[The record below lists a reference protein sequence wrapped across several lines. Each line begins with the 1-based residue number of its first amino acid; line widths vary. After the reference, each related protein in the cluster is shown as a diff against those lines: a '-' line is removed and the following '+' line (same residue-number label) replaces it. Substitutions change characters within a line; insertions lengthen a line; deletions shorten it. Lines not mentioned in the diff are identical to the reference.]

1 MNQSHTGI
9 AATERARGHSV
20 ARRGTSARSA
30 TSRRYAIAGRGLTAR
45 SAAGLLIAM
54 GLVLAMWLAT
64 PASVRAAEP
73 TLTEPTVTE
82 YTAGLTPGGGPNAMT
97 RGPDGAMW
105 FSEYDGGKL
114 GRIAADGTIAEYP
127 PAGRT
132 QLTSGAHPSGVV
144 AGPDGNIWFSEFG
157 SGDIGELDPATG
169 ELLGE
174 YETPSGAASGPD
186 GITRGPDGALWFAEQ
201 GEGLV
206 GRIDPGTHEITEY
219 LIHQHAN
226 AGYKPSSIV
235 TGPDGALWI
244 TLTGLGEIARLE
256 PAAAQAGTDKGVTL
270 YQLPSGAGSE
280 PEGIAVG
287 PEGDLYVAEFGADK
301 VARVIP
307 ASVSPGTSEGIT
319 EFAAKGQP
327 LLVSAA
333 SDGAVWFTEP
343 ANDQLLRFDP
353 KTATSTVVG
362 SANGVTGD
370 ATGVAEDGA
379 GHLWFTQFKTA
390 AIGVLQLAA
399 LPSEV
404 TQEPGPG
411 GGGGAGGASGNG
423 GASGTGGGPA
433 PTVSLSTKATK
444 GALAFDASASVPA
457 GTTITGYS
465 ITLSGAGA
473 APPLNCG
480 PSSPVVIPKFS
491 KATSGTAT
499 LTVTT
504 SSGARPVASTSFTAA
519 PVPGLSPSRSAR
531 KSSIPTSTP
540 DLIAYQCEP
549 AEGSAAGANA
559 PGAAPGVNIDTS
571 CEVTGGIVQVE
582 GCGLKYE
589 SDLCT
594 GVPAPERAL
603 VEARMAPGRLAAL
616 VHPCGAVNRAALA
629 ANARAHIAS
638 LASRIGADESLI
650 RSEFDAY
657 YVSTEPV
664 RVNGLDIVPQNGS
677 AIVLAV
683 GGLIGTSFT
692 NKYSV
697 YLISTDASVD
707 IGGYGL
713 AAGKRLDLDV
723 SNVGAAQAQVASFQ
737 IKSPVTLGRVAQ
749 LAADIA
755 FQADGGVP
763 TLPITGGF
771 TATFVAGGMTQL
783 AFNLQMNKLFSNPLD
798 DAPFT
803 GSSMFTTSNST
814 GPTLEELN
822 INIPEINFG
831 DVGALSPVKLHWVA
845 RTNFISG
852 SFGLDIDAIGGSV
865 GGTLEFQGGVFK
877 DGSVEYQAD
886 EGKGFQLVGPVYLI
900 GLNAGF
906 SLYQSQIPGSATT
919 FSGGAIFSVG
929 PAISNNSC
937 GVLDV
942 DGSALI
948 NFYPGPF
955 SITTNAETRL
965 FCIPL
970 KDSYFTVNSEGY
982 VELGSSFD
990 YEIPDVGSYQGNEDG
1005 QAYSDPDNPIDI
1017 HFQLDGSDSA
1027 TLNGIGTV
1035 AVSTVLS
1042 DRGLGACADI
1052 DAFGVHWHPGI
1063 GESFSPL
1070 PISPEQFLH
1079 NLTLFF
1085 DGCSL
1090 SSYQS
1095 LGTGG
1100 PPAGAAE
1107 ASAGAASYSF
1117 SIPAG
1122 EQTAV
1127 VALRGQGGAPTVTL
1141 TGPGGRTIDTA
1152 VNAATKT
1159 QLVLRQD
1166 SSATTVVEIRGVKTG
1181 QWTIA
1186 PDPGSVP
1193 LAGAY
1198 TAQEL
1203 PAPKIT
1209 ARVSGRGA
1217 RRVLHYRIAPQPGMQ
1232 VAFVEAGKDGG
1243 EQLGAAR
1250 GTRGALPFVPS
1261 DAVRG
1266 TRTITAVLTQNGM
1279 PRPGLVVAHYLAAPP
1294 RPGRVSAIT
1303 ARRVAGGV
1311 RVAFRAAP
1319 LAQRYLVSMILS
1331 DGRELLLA
1339 TAPHSTSLRI
1349 PNVAAGVAIVRLG
1362 VIALRN
1368 EQRGPTTFAKTRRGR
1383 RSPRRHR

>member
-1 MNQSHTGI
+1 MLVSTPQRKESSPGRSSI
-9 AATERARGHSV
+9 ALLAV
-20 ARRGTSARSA
+20 
-30 TSRRYAIAGRGLTAR
+30 
-45 SAAGLLIAM
+45 GLL
-54 GLVLAMWLAT
+54 LATWLALPST
-64 PASVRAAEP
+64 VNAAE
-73 TLTEPTVTE
+73 TTVTE
-82 YTAGLTPGGGPNAMT
+82 YTAGLTPGSGPNAMT

-105 FSEYDGGKL
+105 FSEYDGEKI
-114 GRIAADGTIAEYP
+114 GRIAQDGTIAEYP
-127 PAGRT
+127 TTGHT
-132 QLTSGAHPSGVV
+132 QLTAGAHPAGVV

-157 SGDIGELDPATG
+157 TGDIGELDPATG

-174 YETPSGAASGPD
+174 YETPSGAASGLD

-219 LIHQHAN
+219 LIHQHAS

-244 TLTGLGEIARLE
+244 TLTGVGEIARLE

-287 PEGDLYVAEFGADK
+287 PEGDLYVAELGADK
-301 VARVIP
+301 LAKVIP

-319 EFAAKGQP
+319 ELGAEGQP

-333 SDGAVWFTEP
+333 SDGAMWFTEP
-343 ANDQLLRFDP
+343 ADHQLLRLDP
-353 KTATSTVVG
+353 KTDTSTVIG
-362 SANGVTGD
+362 PANGVSGD
-370 ATGVAEDGA
+370 ATGVAEDGV

-390 AIGVLQLAA
+390 AIGVLTLAA

-404 TQEPGPG
+404 TQEPELGSEGATG
-411 GGGGAGGASGNG
+411 GTPVGATGGGAP
-423 GASGTGGGPA
+423 GT
-433 PTVSLSTKATK
+433 PTAFLSTKTSN
-444 GALAFDASASVPA
+444 GSLAFNASAKVPTGSA
-457 GTTITGYS
+457 ITGYT

-473 APPLNCG
+473 TPPINCG
-480 PSSPVVIPKFS
+480 PSSPVVIPRFS
-491 KATSGTAT
+491 QATSGTAT
-499 LTVTT
+499 LTVDT
-504 SSGARPVASTSFTAA
+504 SSGATPVASTPFSAPAA
-519 PVPGLSPSRSAR
+519 PRLNPSHSAS
-531 KSSIPTSTP
+531 KGSIPTSTP
-540 DLIAYQCEP
+540 DLIAYQCQP
-549 AEGSAAGANA
+549 AEGAGAGANA
-559 PGAAPGVNIDTS
+559 PGAAPGVDIDTS

-603 VEARMAPGRLAAL
+603 VEARMVPRRLTTL
-616 VHPCGAVNRAALA
+616 VHPCGGVSKSVLA
-629 ANARAHIAS
+629 AGARAHSAS
-638 LASRIGADESLI
+638 LASQIAAEESLV
-650 RSEFDAY
+650 RKEADAY

-664 RVNGLDIVPQNGS
+664 RVNGLDIVPQHGS

-683 GGLIGTSFT
+683 GGLISTSFT
-692 NKYSV
+692 NQYSV

-713 AAGKRLDLDV
+713 APGKQLDLDV
-723 SNVGAAQAQVASFQ
+723 SDVGAAQAQVASFQ
-737 IKSPVTLGRVAQ
+737 ISSPVTLGRVAQ

-771 TATFVAGGMTQL
+771 TATFVAGGATQL

-1005 QAYSDPDNPIDI
+1005 QAYSDPSNPIDI

-1027 TLNGIGTV
+1027 TLDGIGTV

-1052 DAFGVHWHPGI
+1052 DAFGIHWHPGI

-1070 PISPEQFLH
+1070 PISPQQFLD

-1095 LGTGG
+1095 LGAGG
-1100 PPAGAAE
+1100 PPSAAAAASGA
-1107 ASAGAASYSF
+1107 AASYGF
-1117 SIPAG
+1117 SIPAS

-1127 VALRGQGGAPTVTL
+1127 IALRGQGGAPTVTL
-1141 TGPGGRTIDTA
+1141 TGPDGRTIDTA
-1152 VNAATKT
+1152 VNSATAT

-1166 SSATTVVEIRGVKTG
+1166 SSGTTIVEIRGAKTG
-1181 QWTIA
+1181 QWSIV

-1198 TAQEL
+1198 TAHEL
-1203 PAPKIT
+1203 PPPKIT
-1209 ARVSGRGA
+1209 ARVSGRGDQ
-1217 RRVLHYRIAPQPGMQ
+1217 RVLHYRIVPQPGME

-1243 EQLGAAR
+1243 EQLGAAH
-1250 GTRGALPFVPS
+1250 GTSGALPFVPS
-1261 DAVRG
+1261 DAAKG

-1279 PRPGLVVAHYLAAPP
+1279 PRPGLVVAHYFALPP

-1319 LAQRYLVSMILS
+1319 LAQRYLVSMSLS
-1331 DGRELLLA
+1331 DGRELLLT
-1339 TAPHSTSLRI
+1339 TAPHSTSLTI
-1349 PNVAAGVAIVRLG
+1349 PNVAADIAITRLG
-1362 VIALRN
+1362 VTALRN
-1368 EQRGPTTFAKTRRGR
+1368 EQKGPTTLAKLARKRRSRTRGR
-1383 RSPRRHR
+1383 